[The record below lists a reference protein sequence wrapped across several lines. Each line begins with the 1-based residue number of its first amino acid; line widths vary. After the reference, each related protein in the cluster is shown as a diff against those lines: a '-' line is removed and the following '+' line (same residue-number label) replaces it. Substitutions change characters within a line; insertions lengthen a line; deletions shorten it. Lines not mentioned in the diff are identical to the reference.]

1 MKRVIT
7 GPLKTIGHYRA
18 QLGETPVWCARSQ
31 SLLWVDILAQRLLRY
46 WPGENAR
53 TQIHAMPPFTSAV
66 LLTTQEETFLTVS
79 QSGIGLY
86 DYAHSH
92 FTPLCDYPADA
103 IGTRPNEAAIAPDG
117 ALWFSTMD
125 PAAEKAIGSWYRFA
139 SGDNAPQRLLGN
151 QLVPNTL
158 QWHGDKIWFADSLL
172 HRFYCAQ
179 MSRSEIFELTAHSV
193 DGIPDGS
200 ALTATGQL
208 INARWGQSRLV
219 RYQLCETN
227 LEELDSLALPVMQP
241 SSCTFGGPDL
251 NELYITSARDGLERP
266 NETEGALLSIS
277 TTLTGLP
284 AGLFQL

>member
-1 MKRVIT
+1 
-7 GPLKTIGHYRA
+7 
-18 QLGETPVWCARSQ
+18 
-31 SLLWVDILAQRLLRY
+31 
-46 WPGENAR
+46 
-53 TQIHAMPPFTSAV
+53 
-66 LLTTQEETFLTVS
+66 
-79 QSGIGLY
+79 
-86 DYAHSH
+86 
-92 FTPLCDYPADA
+92 
-103 IGTRPNEAAIAPDG
+103 
-117 ALWFSTMD
+117 MD

-200 ALTATGQL
+200 ALTAKGQL